1 MAASWPGVSLRDHSA
16 ALLGPNGV
24 VVIMEVSHEL
34 DYSIADC
41 IHAFS
46 FNATFLCS
54 VFFQPKSSSMH
65 AFKWTVQRDFRPPC
79 FSSFKPAWATVQ
91 WVKIFSILVKISLSY
106 SNFSVKMDSPGIIPC
121 RVKKKFYPRTCLQ
134 KCKMWPFIS
143 LIWIHIY
150 FCDTVPLKARANIL
164 RIGC

>member
-1 MAASWPGVSLRDHSA
+1 MRHSNQQERFYLKDQAATLHAAAEASKTTVMAASWPGVSLRDHSA

-79 FSSFKPAWATVQ
+79 FSSF
-91 WVKIFSILVKISLSY
+91 
-106 SNFSVKMDSPGIIPC
+106 
-121 RVKKKFYPRTCLQ
+121 
-134 KCKMWPFIS
+134 
-143 LIWIHIY
+143 
-150 FCDTVPLKARANIL
+150 
-164 RIGC
+164 